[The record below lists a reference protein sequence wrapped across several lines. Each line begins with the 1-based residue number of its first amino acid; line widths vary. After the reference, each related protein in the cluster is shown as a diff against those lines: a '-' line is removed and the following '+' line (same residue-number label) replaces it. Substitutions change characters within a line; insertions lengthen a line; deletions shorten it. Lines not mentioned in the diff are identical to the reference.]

1 MPRSLSSSSLS
12 SVLIIGDDAGDYAT
26 LVETADDLSISIA
39 VCPNASDAASVYSDQ
54 TILFGNPDSIAR
66 VLPDMP
72 TVEWVQSTWA
82 GVTPLL
88 EIGRRDYLLT
98 GIKGVFGPQ
107 MSEFVIGYMLASELK
122 VIERLAAQ
130 RDRQWFKKASG
141 TLLGKK
147 IGVMGTGS
155 IGQAIARRAKDNG
168 MTVTGLSRT
177 GASNPDFENVFKVE
191 DLHKFLHDLDYL
203 VSVLPH
209 TTETDQLL
217 DQSALAQLPAHAYFI
232 NVGRANVV
240 DDEAL
245 LSALASDQLRGAVL
259 DVFDVEPVPAE
270 SPLWDAPNLLIT
282 GHIAAISHPALIAPI
297 FLENYKR
304 FVSGQSLQ
312 NVISFDNGY

>member
-1 MPRSLSSSSLS
+1 MKSSESA
-12 SVLIIGDDAGDYAT
+12 VLIIGADAGEYAR
-26 LVETADDLSISIA
+26 LI
-39 VCPNASDAASVYSDQ
+39 DAAEPSMPVTTCCGADEARAAYTDQ
-54 TILFGNPDSIAR
+54 SILFGNPESIAG

-141 TLLGKK
+141 TLLAKK

-177 GASNPDFENVFKVE
+177 GASNPDFENVFKVD
-191 DLHKFLHDLDYL
+191 DLHEFLHDLDYL

-245 LSALASDQLRGAVL
+245 VSALASDQLRGAVL

-282 GHIAAISHPALIAPI
+282 GHIAAISHPDLIAPI
-297 FLENYKR
+297 FLDNYKR
-304 FVSGQSLQ
+304 FVSGQPLQ

>member
-1 MPRSLSSSSLS
+1 MPQSLSSSSLP
-12 SVLIIGDDAGDYAT
+12 SVLIIGEDAGDYAA

-54 TILFGNPDSIAR
+54 AILFGDPESIAR

-107 MSEFVIGYMLASELK
+107 MSEYVIGYMLANELK

-130 RDRQWFKKASG
+130 RDRQWFEKASG
-141 TLLGKK
+141 TLLSKK

-177 GASNPDFENVFKVE
+177 GVPNPDFENVFKVE
-191 DLHKFLHDLDYL
+191 DLHEFLHDLDYL

-209 TTETDQLL
+209 TSETDQLL
-217 DQSALAQLPAHAYFI
+217 DQTALAQLPTRAYFI

-245 LSALASDQLRGAVL
+245 VSALARDELGGAVL

-282 GHIAAISHPALIAPI
+282 GHIAAISHPDLIAPI
-297 FLENYKR
+297 FLENYKH
-304 FVSGQSLQ
+304 FVSGQPLQ

>member
-1 MPRSLSSSSLS
+1 MKGFDSA
-12 SVLIIGDDAGDYAT
+12 VLIIGADAKEYAR
-26 LVETADDLSISIA
+26 LI
-39 VCPNASDAASVYSDQ
+39 DAAEPSVPVTTCRNAAEARAAYTEQS
-54 TILFGNPDSIAR
+54 ILFGGPESIAR
-66 VLPDMP
+66 ILPDMP
-72 TVEWVQSTWA
+72 AVEWVQSTWA

-88 EIGRRDYLLT
+88 AIDRRDYLLT

-107 MSEFVIGYMLASELK
+107 MSEFVIGYMLANELK

-130 RDRQWFKKASG
+130 RDRQWFDKASG

-155 IGQAIARRAKDNG
+155 IGQAIARRARENG
-168 MTVTGLSRT
+168 TTVTGLSRT
-177 GASNPDFENVFKVE
+177 GASKPDFENVFKVE
-191 DLHKFLHDLDYL
+191 ELHEFLHDLDYL

-209 TTETDQLL
+209 TSETDQLM
-217 DQSALAQLPAHAYFI
+217 DQSAFAQLPSRAYFI

-245 LSALASDQLRGAVL
+245 VSALASYELGGAVL

-282 GHIAAISHPALIAPI
+282 GHIAAISHPSLIAPI
-297 FLENYKR
+297 FLGNYKR
-304 FVSGQSLQ
+304 FISGQSLQ
-312 NVISFDNGY
+312 NVVSFDNGY

>member
-1 MPRSLSSSSLS
+1 MPRSLSSSSRP
-12 SVLIIGDDAGDYAT
+12 SVLIIGEDAGEYVR
-26 LVETADDLSISIA
+26 LI
-39 VCPNASDAASVYSDQ
+39 DAAEPSIPVTTCHNAAEALAAYTEQS
-54 TILFGNPDSIAR
+54 ILFGNPESIAR

-88 EIGRRDYLLT
+88 EIDRRDYLLT
-98 GIKGVFGPQ
+98 GIKGIFGPQ
-107 MSEFVIGYMLASELK
+107 MSEFVIGYMLANELK

-130 RDRQWFKKASG
+130 RTQQWFEKASG

-177 GASNPDFENVFKVE
+177 GASNPDFANVFKVD
-191 DLHKFLHDLDYL
+191 DLHEFLHDLDYL

-209 TTETDQLL
+209 TRKTDRLL
-217 DQSALAQLPAHAYFI
+217 DQSALAQLPTRAYFI
-232 NVGRANVV
+232 NVGRGNVI

-245 LSALASDQLRGAVL
+245 VSALARDELGGAVL

-270 SPLWDAPNLLIT
+270 SSLWDAPNLLIT
-282 GHIAAISHPALIAPI
+282 GHIAAISHPGLIAPI
-297 FLENYKR
+297 FLDNYKR

>member
-1 MPRSLSSSSLS
+1 MPRSLSSSSLP
-12 SVLIIGDDAGDYAT
+12 SVLIIGEDAGDYAA

-54 TILFGNPDSIAR
+54 TILFGNPESIAR

-107 MSEFVIGYMLASELK
+107 MSEYVIGYMLANELK

-177 GASNPDFENVFKVE
+177 GESNPDFENVFKVE

-259 DVFDVEPVPAE
+259 DVFDVEPVHAE
-270 SPLWDAPNLLIT
+270 SRLWDAPNLLIT

-297 FLENYKR
+297 FLENYRR

-312 NVISFDNGY
+312 NVISFDDGY

>member
-1 MPRSLSSSSLS
+1 MKSSESA
-12 SVLIIGDDAGDYAT
+12 VLIIGADAGEYAR
-26 LVETADDLSISIA
+26 LI
-39 VCPNASDAASVYSDQ
+39 DAAEPSMPVTTCCGADEARAAYTDQ
-54 TILFGNPDSIAR
+54 SILFGNPESIVSA
-66 VLPDMP
+66 LPDMP

-141 TLLGKK
+141 TLLAKK

-191 DLHKFLHDLDYL
+191 DLHEFLHDLDYL

-245 LSALASDQLRGAVL
+245 VSALASDQLRGAVL
-259 DVFDVEPVPAE
+259 DVFDIEPVPAE

-282 GHIAAISHPALIAPI
+282 GHIAAISHPDLIAPI
-297 FLENYKR
+297 FLDNYKR
-304 FVSGQSLQ
+304 FVSGQPLQ

>member
-1 MPRSLSSSSLS
+1 MSDP
-12 SVLIIGDDAGDYAT
+12 SVLIIGEDAADYAG
-26 LVETADDLSISIA
+26 LVDAADDVSIRITTCSS
-39 VCPNASDAASVYSDQ
+39 ASDAASVYSGQ
-54 TILFGNPDSIAR
+54 TILFGNPESIAR

-72 TVEWVQSTWA
+72 AVEWVQSTWA

-88 EIGRRDYLLT
+88 EIDRRDYQLT

-107 MSEFVIGYMLASELK
+107 MSEFVIGYTLANELK

-130 RDRQWFKKASG
+130 RDHQWFKKASG

-155 IGQAIARRAKDNG
+155 IGQAIAGRAKDNG

-177 GASNPDFENVFKVE
+177 GASNPDFENVFRVDE
-191 DLHKFLHDLDYL
+191 LHEFLHDLDYL

-209 TTETDQLL
+209 TSETDQLL
-217 DQSALAQLPAHAYFI
+217 DQSALAQLPTHAYFI
-232 NVGRANVV
+232 NVGRANVI

-245 LSALASDQLRGAVL
+245 VSALASDALGGAVL

-282 GHIAAISHPALIAPI
+282 GHIAAISHPDLIAPI
-297 FLENYKR
+297 FLDNYKR
-304 FVSGQSLQ
+304 FVSGRSLY

>member
-1 MPRSLSSSSLS
+1 MKSSESA
-12 SVLIIGDDAGDYAT
+12 VLIIGADAGEYAR
-26 LVETADDLSISIA
+26 LI
-39 VCPNASDAASVYSDQ
+39 DAAEPSMPVTTCCGADEARAAYTDQ
-54 TILFGNPDSIAR
+54 SILFGNPESIVSA
-66 VLPDMP
+66 LPDMP

-141 TLLGKK
+141 TLLAKK

-177 GASNPDFENVFKVE
+177 GASNPDFENVFKVD
-191 DLHKFLHDLDYL
+191 DLHEFLHDLDYL

-245 LSALASDQLRGAVL
+245 VSALASDQLRGAVL
-259 DVFDVEPVPAE
+259 DVFDIEPVPAE

-282 GHIAAISHPALIAPI
+282 GHIAAISHPDLIAPI
-297 FLENYKR
+297 FLDNYKR
-304 FVSGQSLQ
+304 FVSGKPLQ

>member
-1 MPRSLSSSSLS
+1 MNNSDPA
-12 SVLIIGDDAGDYAT
+12 VLIIGADAEEYAR
-26 LVETADDLSISIA
+26 LIGAAEPSIPVSTCQD
-39 VCPNASDAASVYSDQ
+39 VTEASAAYTKQS
-54 TILFGNPDSIAR
+54 ILFGSPDLIVR

-88 EIGRRDYLLT
+88 ETGRRDYLLT
-98 GIKGVFGPQ
+98 GVKGVFGPQ
-107 MSEFVIGYMLASELK
+107 MSEFVIGYMLANELN
-122 VIERLAAQ
+122 VMERLTAQ
-130 RDRQWFKKASG
+130 RAHQWLEKASG

-147 IGVMGTGS
+147 AGVMGTGS
-155 IGQAIARRAKDNG
+155 IGQAIARRAKENG

-177 GASNPDFENVFKVE
+177 GAPNPDFSKVFKVDE
-191 DLHKFLHDLDYL
+191 LHEFLHDLDYL

-209 TTETDQLL
+209 TSETDLLL
-217 DQSALAQLPAHAYFI
+217 DQSALAQLPARAIFI

-245 LSALASDQLRGAVL
+245 VSALAGDALGGAVL
-259 DVFDVEPVPAE
+259 DVFDVEPVPAG

-282 GHIAAISHPALIAPI
+282 GHIAAISHPDLIAPI
-297 FLENYKR
+297 FLENYQR
-304 FVSGQSLQ
+304 FISGRSLH

>member
-1 MPRSLSSSSLS
+1 MKGSDSA
-12 SVLIIGDDAGDYAT
+12 VLIIGADAGEYAR
-26 LVETADDLSISIA
+26 LI
-39 VCPNASDAASVYSDQ
+39 DAADPSIPVTTCHNAVEARAAYTGQS
-54 TILFGNPDSIAR
+54 ILFGNPEPIAG

-88 EIGRRDYLLT
+88 EIGRRDYQLT

-107 MSEFVIGYMLASELK
+107 MSEYVVGYMLANELK
-122 VIERLAAQ
+122 VIQRLTAQ
-130 RDRQWFKKASG
+130 RDRKWSQKASG
-141 TLLGKK
+141 TLLGKT
-147 IGVMGTGS
+147 IGIMGTGS

-168 MTVTGLSRT
+168 MMVTGLSRT
-177 GASNPDFENVFKVE
+177 GASNPDFEIVFKVE
-191 DLHKFLHDLDYL
+191 DLHEFLHDLDYL

-209 TTETDQLL
+209 TSETDQLL
-217 DQSALAQLPAHAYFI
+217 DRSALAQLPAHAYFI

-240 DDEAL
+240 DDGAL
-245 LSALASDQLRGAVL
+245 VSALASDELGGAVL
-259 DVFDVEPVPAE
+259 DVFVVEPVPTE

-282 GHIAAISHPALIAPI
+282 GHIAAISHSDLIAPI

-312 NVISFDNGY
+312 SVINFDNGY

>member
-1 MPRSLSSSSLS
+1 MKASDSA
-12 SVLIIGDDAGDYAT
+12 VLIIGADAEEY
-26 LVETADDLSISIA
+26 VRFI
-39 VCPNASDAASVYSDQ
+39 DAAEASIPVTTCRNAAEARAAYTEQ
-54 TILFGNPDSIAR
+54 AILFGNPKSIAQ

-107 MSEFVIGYMLASELK
+107 MSEFVIGYILASELK

-130 RDRQWFKKASG
+130 RDRQWFEKASG

-191 DLHKFLHDLDYL
+191 DLHQFLHDLDYL

-240 DDEAL
+240 DNVAL
-245 LSALASDQLRGAVL
+245 VSALASDQLRGAVL

-282 GHIAAISHPALIAPI
+282 GHIAAISHPGLIAPI

-312 NVISFDNGY
+312 NVINFDIGY

>member
-1 MPRSLSSSSLS
+1 MKSSESA
-12 SVLIIGDDAGDYAT
+12 VLIIGADAGEYAR
-26 LVETADDLSISIA
+26 LI
-39 VCPNASDAASVYSDQ
+39 DAAEPSMPVTTCCGADEARAAYTDQ
-54 TILFGNPDSIAR
+54 SILFGNPESIVSA
-66 VLPDMP
+66 LPDMP
-72 TVEWVQSTWA
+72 TVKWVQSTWA

-141 TLLGKK
+141 TLLAKK

-168 MTVTGLSRT
+168 MAVTGLSRT
-177 GASNPDFENVFKVE
+177 GASNPDFENVFKVD
-191 DLHKFLHDLDYL
+191 DLHEFLHDLDYL

-245 LSALASDQLRGAVL
+245 VSALASDQLRGAVL
-259 DVFDVEPVPAE
+259 DVFDIEPVPAE

-282 GHIAAISHPALIAPI
+282 GHIAAISHPDLIAPI
-297 FLENYKR
+297 FLDNYKR
-304 FVSGQSLQ
+304 FVSGRPLQ

>member
-1 MPRSLSSSSLS
+1 MKSSESA
-12 SVLIIGDDAGDYAT
+12 VLIIGADAGEYAR
-26 LVETADDLSISIA
+26 LI
-39 VCPNASDAASVYSDQ
+39 DAAEPSMPVTTCCGADEARAAYTDQ
-54 TILFGNPDSIAR
+54 SILFGNPESIAGA
-66 VLPDMP
+66 LPDMP

-141 TLLGKK
+141 TLLAKK

-177 GASNPDFENVFKVE
+177 GASNPDFENVFKVD
-191 DLHKFLHDLDYL
+191 DLHEFLHDLDYL

-245 LSALASDQLRGAVL
+245 VSALASDQLRGAVL
-259 DVFDVEPVPAE
+259 DVFDIEPVPAE

-282 GHIAAISHPALIAPI
+282 GHIAAISHPDLIAPI
-297 FLENYKR
+297 FLDNYKR
-304 FVSGQSLQ
+304 FVSGQPLQ

>member
-1 MPRSLSSSSLS
+1 MKSSDSA
-12 SVLIIGDDAGDYAT
+12 VLIVGTDAPEYAR
-26 LVETADDLSISIA
+26 LIDAAEPSIS
-39 VCPNASDAASVYSDQ
+39 VTTCQNAAEARAAYADQ
-54 TILFGNPDSIAR
+54 PILFGNPESIAQ

-82 GVTPLL
+82 GVTPLF
-88 EIGRRDYLLT
+88 EISRRDYLLT

-107 MSEFVIGYMLASELK
+107 MSEYVIGYMLANELK
-122 VIERLAAQ
+122 VIRRLAAQ
-130 RDRQWFKKASG
+130 RDRQWFEKASG

-177 GASNPDFENVFKVE
+177 GASNPDFENVFKVDE
-191 DLHKFLHDLDYL
+191 LHAFLHGLDYL

-209 TTETDQLL
+209 TSETDQLL
-217 DQSALAQLPAHAYFI
+217 DQTALAQLPTRAYFI

-245 LSALASDQLRGAVL
+245 VSALASGELGGAVL

-282 GHIAAISHPALIAPI
+282 GHIAAISHPDLIAPI
-297 FLENYKR
+297 FLDNYKR
-304 FVSGQSLQ
+304 FVSGQPLQ

>member
-1 MPRSLSSSSLS
+1 MKSSDSA
-12 SVLIIGDDAGDYAT
+12 VLIIGADAEEYVR
-26 LVETADDLSISIA
+26 LI
-39 VCPNASDAASVYSDQ
+39 DAAETSIQVTTCHNAAEARTAYADQ
-54 TILFGNPDSIAR
+54 SILFGNPESIAQ

-82 GVTPLL
+82 GVTPLF
-88 EIGRRDYLLT
+88 EISRRDYLLT

-107 MSEFVIGYMLASELK
+107 MSEYVIGYMLANELK

-270 SPLWDAPNLLIT
+270 SRLWDAPNLLIT

-297 FLENYKR
+297 FLENYRR

>member
-1 MPRSLSSSSLS
+1 MKSSESA
-12 SVLIIGDDAGDYAT
+12 VLIIGADAGEYAR
-26 LVETADDLSISIA
+26 LI
-39 VCPNASDAASVYSDQ
+39 DAAEPSMPVTTCCGADEARAAYTDQ
-54 TILFGNPDSIAR
+54 SILFGNPESIVSA
-66 VLPDMP
+66 LPDMP

-141 TLLGKK
+141 TLLAKK

-177 GASNPDFENVFKVE
+177 GASNPDFENVFKVD
-191 DLHKFLHDLDYL
+191 DLHEFLHDLDYL

-245 LSALASDQLRGAVL
+245 V
-259 DVFDVEPVPAE
+259 
-270 SPLWDAPNLLIT
+270 
-282 GHIAAISHPALIAPI
+282 
-297 FLENYKR
+297 
-304 FVSGQSLQ
+304 
-312 NVISFDNGY
+312 

>member
-1 MPRSLSSSSLS
+1 MPQSLSSSSLP
-12 SVLIIGDDAGDYAT
+12 SVLIIGEDAGDYAA

-54 TILFGNPDSIAR
+54 AILFGDPESIAR

-107 MSEFVIGYMLASELK
+107 MSEYVIGYMLANELK

-130 RDRQWFKKASG
+130 RDRQWFEKASG
-141 TLLGKK
+141 TLLSKK

-177 GASNPDFENVFKVE
+177 GVPNPDFENVFKVE
-191 DLHKFLHDLDYL
+191 DLHEFLHDLDYL

-209 TTETDQLL
+209 TSETDQLL
-217 DQSALAQLPAHAYFI
+217 DQTALAQLPTRAYFI

-240 DDEAL
+240 DDAAL
-245 LSALASDQLRGAVL
+245 VSALASDELGGAVL

-282 GHIAAISHPALIAPI
+282 GHIAAISHPDLIAPI
-297 FLENYKR
+297 FLDNYKR
-304 FVSGQSLQ
+304 FVLGQSLQ

>member
-1 MPRSLSSSSLS
+1 MKSSDSA
-12 SVLIIGDDAGDYAT
+12 VLIVGTDAPEYAR
-26 LVETADDLSISIA
+26 LIDAAEPSIS
-39 VCPNASDAASVYSDQ
+39 VTTCQNAAEARAAYADQ
-54 TILFGNPDSIAR
+54 PILFGNPESIAQ

-82 GVTPLL
+82 GVTPLF
-88 EIGRRDYLLT
+88 EISRRDYLLT

-107 MSEFVIGYMLASELK
+107 MSEYVIGYMLANELK
-122 VIERLAAQ
+122 VIRRLAAQ
-130 RDRQWFKKASG
+130 RDRQWFEKASG

-177 GASNPDFENVFKVE
+177 GASNPDFENVFKVDE
-191 DLHKFLHDLDYL
+191 LHAFLHGLDYL

-209 TTETDQLL
+209 TSETDQLL
-217 DQSALAQLPAHAYFI
+217 DQTALAQLPTRAYFI

-245 LSALASDQLRGAVL
+245 VSALASGELGGAVL
-259 DVFDVEPVPAE
+259 DVFDVEPVSAE
-270 SPLWDAPNLLIT
+270 SPLWDVPNLLIT
-282 GHIAAISHPALIAPI
+282 GHIAAISHPDLIAPI
-297 FLENYKR
+297 FLENYKH
-304 FVSGQSLQ
+304 FVSGQPLQ

>member
-1 MPRSLSSSSLS
+1 MKSSDSA
-12 SVLIIGDDAGDYAT
+12 VLIVGTDAPEYAR
-26 LVETADDLSISIA
+26 LIDAAEPSIS
-39 VCPNASDAASVYSDQ
+39 VTTCQNAAEARAAYADQ
-54 TILFGNPDSIAR
+54 PILFGNPESIAQ

-82 GVTPLL
+82 GVTPLF
-88 EIGRRDYLLT
+88 EISRRDYLLT

-107 MSEFVIGYMLASELK
+107 MSEYVIGYMLANELK
-122 VIERLAAQ
+122 VIRRLAAQ
-130 RDRQWFKKASG
+130 RDRQWFEKASG

-177 GASNPDFENVFKVE
+177 GASNPDFENVFKVDE
-191 DLHKFLHDLDYL
+191 LHAFLHGLDYL

-209 TTETDQLL
+209 TSETDQLL
-217 DQSALAQLPAHAYFI
+217 DQTALAQLSTRAYFI

-245 LSALASDQLRGAVL
+245 VSALASGELGGAVL
-259 DVFDVEPVPAE
+259 DVFDVEPVSAE
-270 SPLWDAPNLLIT
+270 SPLWDVPNLLIT
-282 GHIAAISHPALIAPI
+282 GHIAAISHPDLIAPI
-297 FLENYKR
+297 FLENYKH
-304 FVSGQSLQ
+304 FVSGQPLQ

>member
-1 MPRSLSSSSLS
+1 VPDP
-12 SVLIIGDDAGDYAT
+12 SVLIIGEDAEVYLRLIVAA
-26 LVETADDLSISIA
+26 EPSIP
-39 VCPNASDAASVYSDQ
+39 VTTCRNAAEARAAYTDQ
-54 TILFGNPDSIAR
+54 AILFGNPDSIAR

-88 EIGRRDYLLT
+88 DIGRRDYLLT

-107 MSEFVIGYMLASELK
+107 MSEYVIGYLLANELK

-130 RDRQWFKKASG
+130 RDHQWFEKASG

-177 GASNPDFENVFKVE
+177 GASNPDFENVFKVDE
-191 DLHKFLHDLDYL
+191 LHEFLHDLDYL

-209 TTETDQLL
+209 TSKTDQLL
-217 DQSALAQLPAHAYFI
+217 NQSAFAQLPTRAYFI

-245 LSALASDQLRGAVL
+245 VSALASDALGGAVL

-270 SPLWDAPNLLIT
+270 SPLWNAPNLLIT
-282 GHIAAISHPALIAPI
+282 GHIAAISHPDLIAPI
-297 FLENYKR
+297 FLDNYKR
-304 FVSGQSLQ
+304 FFSGQSLQ

>member
-1 MPRSLSSSSLS
+1 MPRSLSSSSLP
-12 SVLIIGDDAGDYAT
+12 SVLIIGEDAGDYAA

-54 TILFGNPDSIAR
+54 TILFGNPESIAR

-177 GASNPDFENVFKVE
+177 GESNPDFENVFKVE

-259 DVFDVEPVPAE
+259 DVFDVEPVHAE
-270 SPLWDAPNLLIT
+270 SRLWDAPNLLIT

-297 FLENYKR
+297 FLENYRR

>member
-1 MPRSLSSSSLS
+1 MPRSLSSSSLP
-12 SVLIIGDDAGDYAT
+12 SVLIIGEDAGDYAA

-54 TILFGNPDSIAR
+54 AILFGNPDSIAG

-88 EIGRRDYLLT
+88 GIGRRDYLLT

-141 TLLGKK
+141 TLLAKK

-177 GASNPDFENVFKVE
+177 GASNPDFENVFKVD
-191 DLHKFLHDLDYL
+191 DLHEFLHDLDYL

-245 LSALASDQLRGAVL
+245 VSALASDQLRGAVL
-259 DVFDVEPVPAE
+259 DVFDIEPVPAE

-282 GHIAAISHPALIAPI
+282 GHIAAISHPDLIAPI
-297 FLENYKR
+297 FLDNYKR
-304 FVSGQSLQ
+304 FVSGKPLQ

>member
-1 MPRSLSSSSLS
+1 VPDP
-12 SVLIIGDDAGDYAT
+12 SVLIIGEDAGEYVR
-26 LVETADDLSISIA
+26 LI
-39 VCPNASDAASVYSDQ
+39 DAAETSIPVTTCCNAAGARTAYADQ
-54 TILFGNPDSIAR
+54 SILFGNPESIAQ

-82 GVTPLL
+82 GVTPLF
-88 EIGRRDYLLT
+88 EISRRDYLLT

-107 MSEFVIGYMLASELK
+107 MSEYVIGYMLANELK
-122 VIERLAAQ
+122 VIRRLAAQ
-130 RDRQWFKKASG
+130 RDRQWFEKASG

-177 GASNPDFENVFKVE
+177 GASNPDFENVFKVDE
-191 DLHKFLHDLDYL
+191 LHAFLHGLDYL

-209 TTETDQLL
+209 TSETDQLL
-217 DQSALAQLPAHAYFI
+217 DQTALAQLPTRAYFI

-245 LSALASDQLRGAVL
+245 VSALASGELGGAVL

-270 SPLWDAPNLLIT
+270 SPLWDVPNLLIT
-282 GHIAAISHPALIAPI
+282 GHIAAISHPDLIAPI
-297 FLENYKR
+297 FLENYKH
-304 FVSGQSLQ
+304 FVSGQPLQ

>member
-1 MPRSLSSSSLS
+1 MKSSESA
-12 SVLIIGDDAGDYAT
+12 VLIIGADAGEYAR
-26 LVETADDLSISIA
+26 LI
-39 VCPNASDAASVYSDQ
+39 DAAEPSMPVTTCCGADEARAAYTDQ
-54 TILFGNPDSIAR
+54 SILFGNPESIVSA
-66 VLPDMP
+66 LPDMP

-141 TLLGKK
+141 TLLAKK

-177 GASNPDFENVFKVE
+177 GASNPDFENVFKVD
-191 DLHKFLHDLDYL
+191 DLHEFLHDLDYL

-245 LSALASDQLRGAVL
+245 VSALASDQLRGAVL

-270 SPLWDAPNLLIT
+270 SPLLDAPNLLIT
-282 GHIAAISHPALIAPI
+282 GHIAAISHPDLIAPI
-297 FLENYKR
+297 FLDNYKR
-304 FVSGQSLQ
+304 FVSGQPLQ

>member
-1 MPRSLSSSSLS
+1 MKSSESA
-12 SVLIIGDDAGDYAT
+12 VLIIGADAGEYARLIDAAEPSTPVTTCCGADDAR
-26 LVETADDLSISIA
+26 
-39 VCPNASDAASVYSDQ
+39 AAYTDQ
-54 TILFGNPDSIAR
+54 SILFGNPESIVSA
-66 VLPDMP
+66 LPDMP

-141 TLLGKK
+141 TLLAKK

-177 GASNPDFENVFKVE
+177 GASNPDFENVFKVD
-191 DLHKFLHDLDYL
+191 DLHEFLHDLDYL

-245 LSALASDQLRGAVL
+245 VSALASDQLRGAVL
-259 DVFDVEPVPAE
+259 DVFDIEPVPAE

-282 GHIAAISHPALIAPI
+282 GHIAAISHPDLIAPI
-297 FLENYKR
+297 FLDNYKR
-304 FVSGQSLQ
+304 FVSGKPLQ

>member
-1 MPRSLSSSSLS
+1 MKSSESA
-12 SVLIIGDDAGDYAT
+12 VLIIGADAGEYAR
-26 LVETADDLSISIA
+26 LI
-39 VCPNASDAASVYSDQ
+39 DAAEPSMPVTTCCGADEARAAYTDQ
-54 TILFGNPDSIAR
+54 SILFGNPESIVSA
-66 VLPDMP
+66 LPDMP

-141 TLLGKK
+141 TLLAKK

-177 GASNPDFENVFKVE
+177 GASNPDFENVFKGD
-191 DLHKFLHDLDYL
+191 DLHEFLHDLDYL

-245 LSALASDQLRGAVL
+245 VSALASDQLRGAVL
-259 DVFDVEPVPAE
+259 DVFDIEPVPAE

-282 GHIAAISHPALIAPI
+282 GHIAAISHPDLIAPI
-297 FLENYKR
+297 FLDNYKR
-304 FVSGQSLQ
+304 FVSGQPLQ

>member
-1 MPRSLSSSSLS
+1 MNNSDQA
-12 SVLIIGDDAGDYAT
+12 VLIIGADAREFAR
-26 LVETADDLSISIA
+26 LIELADPLMP
-39 VCPNASDAASVYSDQ
+39 VTTCRDAAEALAAYTNQS
-54 TILFGNPDSIAR
+54 ILFGNPESIAC

-72 TVEWVQSTWA
+72 AVEWVQSTWA

-88 EIGRRDYLLT
+88 EIERRDYQLT

-107 MSEFVIGYMLASELK
+107 MSEFVIGYMLANELK

-130 RDRQWFKKASG
+130 RDHQWFKKASG

-155 IGQAIARRAKDNG
+155 IGQAIAGRAKDNG

-177 GASNPDFENVFKVE
+177 GASNPDFENVFKVDE
-191 DLHKFLHDLDYL
+191 LHEFLRDLDYL

-209 TTETDQLL
+209 TSETDQLL

-232 NVGRANVV
+232 NVGRANVI

-245 LSALASDQLRGAVL
+245 VSALASDALGGAVL

-282 GHIAAISHPALIAPI
+282 GHIAAISHPDLIAPI
-297 FLENYKR
+297 FLDNYKR
-304 FVSGQSLQ
+304 FVSGQFLQ

>member
-12 SVLIIGDDAGDYAT
+12 SVLIIGDDAGDYAA

-270 SPLWDAPNLLIT
+270 SRLWDAPNLLIT

>member
-1 MPRSLSSSSLS
+1 MPRSLSSSSLP
-12 SVLIIGDDAGDYAT
+12 SVLIIGKDAGEYVR
-26 LVETADDLSISIA
+26 LI
-39 VCPNASDAASVYSDQ
+39 DAAEPSIPVTTCHNAAEAFAAYTEQS
-54 TILFGNPDSIAR
+54 ILFGNPESIAR
-66 VLPDMP
+66 VLSDMP

-98 GIKGVFGPQ
+98 GIKGIFGPQ
-107 MSEFVIGYMLASELK
+107 MSEFVIGYMLTNELK
-122 VIERLAAQ
+122 VIERLTAQ
-130 RDRQWFKKASG
+130 RDHQWFEKASG
-141 TLLGKK
+141 TLLGKN

-177 GASNPDFENVFKVE
+177 GASNPDFANVFKVE
-191 DLHKFLHDLDYL
+191 DLHEFLHDLDYL

-209 TTETDQLL
+209 TSETDRLL
-217 DQSALAQLPAHAYFI
+217 DRSALAQLPSRAYFI

-245 LSALASDQLRGAVL
+245 VSALASDELGGAVL
-259 DVFDVEPVPAE
+259 DVFDVEPVPAK

-282 GHIAAISHPALIAPI
+282 GHIAAISHPDLIAPI

-304 FVSGQSLQ
+304 FIAGQPLQ
-312 NVISFDNGY
+312 IVINFDNGY